1 MEATSAAPEAMAGHP
16 PDRLALGAFVG
27 AVVVG
32 GSNYVAV
39 RFSNRELDPLWG
51 AGLRFGLAAAVC
63 GLLCLALRLS
73 LPRGRALG
81 LVALY
86 GLLAFGA
93 AYGLMYWA
101 LQEVTAGVAAVV
113 FAVGPMLTL
122 LLACAHGMERLSAR
136 PLAGSAVA
144 LAGSVVIFFQPDSTR
159 FGVVSL
165 ALLLGAA
172 LSASESVIVSK
183 RAGMIH
189 PLAMNVVAMTV
200 GAVALLAASL
210 LAGETLALPRE
221 TETQLAVAYLVAAT
235 VALFVFVLV
244 VVQRWEASRTAYIFV
259 LMPVTAIVAGAL
271 LADEPITATTL
282 LGGAIVVTGVYV
294 GALRRR

>member
-1 MEATSAAPEAMAGHP
+1 
-16 PDRLALGAFVG
+16 
-27 AVVVG
+27 
-32 GSNYVAV
+32 
-39 RFSNRELDPLWG
+39 
-51 AGLRFGLAAAVC
+51 
-63 GLLCLALRLS
+63 
-73 LPRGRALG
+73 
-81 LVALY
+81 
-86 GLLAFGA
+86 
-93 AYGLMYWA
+93 
-101 LQEVTAGVAAVV
+101 
-113 FAVGPMLTL
+113 MLTL

>member
-1 MEATSAAPEAMAGHP
+1 VEATGAAPVAEGHA

-32 GSNYVAV
+32 GSNYVGV

-73 LPRGRALG
+73 LPRGRSLG

-86 GLLAFGA
+86 GLLGFGG

-122 LLACAHGMERLSAR
+122 LLACAHGMERLSVR
-136 PLAGSAVA
+136 PLVGAAVA
-144 LAGSVVIFFQPDSTR
+144 LSGSVVIFFQPDATEFR
-159 FGVVSL
+159 LVSL

-172 LSASESVIVSK
+172 VAASESVIVSK
-183 RAGMIH
+183 RAGLIH
-189 PLAMNVVAMTV
+189 PLAMNVVAMAIGT
-200 GAVALLAASL
+200 AALLGASL

-221 TETQLAVAYLVAAT
+221 AETQLAVAYLVAAT

-244 VVQRWEASRTAYIFV
+244 VVQRWDASRTAYIFV
-259 LMPVTAIVAGAL
+259 LMPVTAILAGAL
-271 LADEPITATTL
+271 LANEPITATTL
-282 LGGAIVVTGVYV
+282 VGGAIVVVGVYI
-294 GALRRR
+294 GALSRR